1 MSKVLYTDF
10 EGIESVI
17 SSMMDNPNL
26 KKAITKTNLYK
37 FWDSILPEK
46 FKGKSKPY
54 SMLPNYVMSIA
65 CENPVVAQ
73 ELNLH
78 KIMLMK
84 KFEVYVKSMKIK
96 VNDMR
101 FDAKKWSFVNPNT

>member
-10 EGIESVI
+10 EGVKDII
-17 SSMMDNPNL
+17 DTIMDNPHL

-37 FWDSILPEK
+37 FWNNILPTK
-46 FKGKSKPY
+46 LKGKSKPY
-54 SMLPNYVMSIA
+54 GMLPGGIMTVA

-78 KIMLMK
+78 KIMLLN
-84 KFEVYVKSMKIK
+84 KFKPFANSLNIRVLDLKFSPKQWESIK
-96 VNDMR
+96 
-101 FDAKKWSFVNPNT
+101 